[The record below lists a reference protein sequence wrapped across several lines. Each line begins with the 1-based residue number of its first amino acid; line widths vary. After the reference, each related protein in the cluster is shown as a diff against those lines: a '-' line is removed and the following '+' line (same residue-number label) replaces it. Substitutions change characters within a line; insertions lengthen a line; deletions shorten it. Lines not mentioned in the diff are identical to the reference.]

1 MKICITSSGQSLE
14 DAIDPRFGRC
24 QYFIMVDTES
34 MQFEAIQNPA
44 ISAGG
49 GAGIQAAQLVAEKG
63 AELVLTGNVGPNAF
77 NTLQAAGLKIVVGL
91 PNITVRQAV
100 EGFKSGQYQY
110 VGGPSVDAHYG
121 TSGGGGNPTGGMGAG
136 GGRGSG
142 MGGGRG
148 GGMGGGRGGGM
159 GGGRGMGRG
168 MGMAPQQPPPQLSKD
183 EELKILREQSQKMK
197 KDIEGINGRIDE
209 LLKKK
214 K

>member
-1 MKICITSSGQSLE
+1 MKICITSAGQSLE

-24 QYFIMVDTES
+24 QYFIMLDTES

-63 AELVLTGNVGPNAF
+63 AEVVLTGNVGPNAF

-91 PNITVRQAV
+91 SNITVRQAV

-110 VGGPSVDAHYG
+110 VGSPSVDAHYG

-136 GGRGSG
+136 GS
-142 MGGGRG
+142 
-148 GGMGGGRGGGM
+148 
-159 GGGRGMGRG
+159 RGMGRG
-168 MGMAPQQPPPQLSKD
+168 MGMVPQQPPPQLSKD
-183 EELKILREQSQKMK
+183 EELKILGEQSQKMK
-197 KDIEGINGRIDE
+197 KDLEGIDGRIDE

>member
-1 MKICITSSGQSLE
+1 MKICITSSGQSVE

-24 QYFIMVDTES
+24 QYFILVDTES
-34 MQFEAIQNPA
+34 MQLEAIQNPA

-63 AELVLTGNVGPNAF
+63 AEVVLTGNVGPNAF
-77 NTLQAAGLKIVVGL
+77 NTLQAAGLKIVVGVS
-91 PNITVRQAV
+91 NITVKQAI

-110 VGGPSVDAHYG
+110 IGSPSVDAHYG

-136 GGRGSG
+136 GGRG
-142 MGGGRG
+142 
-148 GGMGGGRGGGM
+148 GGMGA

-183 EELKILREQSQKMK
+183 EELKILKEQSQKMK
-197 KDIEGINGRIDE
+197 NDLEGINGRIDE

>member
-24 QYFIMVDTES
+24 QYFIMLDTES

-63 AELVLTGNVGPNAF
+63 AEVVLTGNVGPNAF

-91 PNITVRQAV
+91 SNIMVRQAV

-110 VGGPSVDAHYG
+110 VGSPSVDAHYG
-121 TSGGGGNPTGGMGAG
+121 TSGGGGNP
-136 GGRGSG
+136 
-142 MGGGRG
+142 
-148 GGMGGGRGGGM
+148 
-159 GGGRGMGRG
+159 
-168 MGMAPQQPPPQLSKD
+168 
-183 EELKILREQSQKMK
+183 
-197 KDIEGINGRIDE
+197 
-209 LLKKK
+209 
-214 K
+214 

>member
-1 MKICITSSGQSLE
+1 MKICVTSAGQSLE
-14 DAIDPRFGRC
+14 DIIDPRFGRC
-24 QYFIMVDTES
+24 QYFIILDTES

-49 GAGIQAAQLVAEKG
+49 GAGIKAAQLVANKEV
-63 AELVLTGNVGPNAF
+63 EVVLTGNVGPNAF

-91 PNITVRQAV
+91 SNLTVKQAV
-100 EGFKSGQYQY
+100 EGFKSGQYQH
-110 VGGPSVDAHYG
+110 VGSPSVDAHYG

-136 GGRGSG
+136 GGRG
-142 MGGGRG
+142 GGTGA
-148 GGMGGGRGGGM
+148 

-168 MGMAPQQPPPQLSKD
+168 MGMVPQQPPPQLSKD
-183 EELKILREQSQKMK
+183 EELKILGEQSQKMK
-197 KDIEGINGRIDE
+197 KDLEGIDGRIDE